1 MWRFKGE
8 NHTIHTT
15 RPLELFFAIFSFL
28 SFLLNTL
35 NPNKDSISHKFI
47 LGNTCFLNSALQC
60 LSNLPEMVEF
70 FISGEFTDQINDQN
84 PLGTQGR
91 LAREFAELLKSM
103 WSGQYCTLRPF
114 RLKCVVGMF
123 APRFNGFSQQD
134 SHEFIAFLLDGLHED
149 LNRRIRRRQMEMAKI
164 CGNEGEGQSVE
175 KDKNEERK
183 VTEEKSSNGQNASEE
198 ADIAQQQQT
207 ADEAWREY
215 KQINDSIVTDL
226 LHGQLKSSLTCTE
239 ADIAQQQ
246 QTADEA
252 WREYKQIND
261 SIVTDL
267 LHGQLKSSLTCTVC
281 GKVSVKFD
289 PFCFLSVPIPPRPL
303 KESASVSPMETDSQT
318 FRIAP
323 KRRRSDVN
331 LSQLQ
336 RTEEMRY
343 PNAVEQRSLTQGGYG
358 WEYFLWFLLIAREWL
373 IRPWA
378 SWAFDLYR
386 HFFAGPILLEQCLGS
401 FFSADYL
408 NGDDMYKCEQCKR
421 LRSGIKLCSLTRLP
435 HVLIVHLKRF
445 RNEGTY
451 NVKLGSKVAF
461 PLTDLDLRPF
471 VHPETLLDD
480 FGRPNPTKYDLCG
493 LVTHKGQNMEYGH
506 YVAYCRH
513 PDDQDWKRTFSSTNK
528 TEHWAMKTK
537 WRKKKT
543 LKMKKNGVK
552 AELRGTTQKRRGAPP
567 IGGRR
572 GKETCQENQHNVVG
586 GKEGRAAERREEEKS
601 VRHRCN
607 MSVPSSP
614 SGFGIDPGSA
624 IDDSFL
630 VDHLIRT
637 VLIST
642 VFIFL
647 LGTSVVNIIVL
658 WCRPAEV
665 ISLYMIS
672 LSFADL
678 FYSLLII
685 PFSLYSSLRPGW
697 NFAGDNSAL
706 CKCTVYVHVV
716 LICSTVYIFAWIS
729 VDRYSAFMKP
739 SRYEVAHTATRCK
752 CWILFS
758 WITSLLIAC
767 PILIAKMESKYSP
780 ELELCLL
787 NWTSTMAYSVTLG
800 VLVLV
805 PSLCTVAFTSTAII
819 TAMNKPDE
827 LEDLQRTILDTDQNF
842 IISLFILISFLLSW
856 LPIIVFQFL
865 PKSLL
870 SQADLSMMQFAF
882 SWLAIGGGSSKLLI
896 FSFTSNEFRQ
906 FLCCCSVCLST
917 SSSPKFVSPS
927 PSIRNVDE
935 TDKTPDS
942 ILLSSNKIKERR
954 CRVIVSSTKSA
965 PLSPANKRATTDY
978 GSFGFS
984 PTIAIGFGPRRI
996 GGVYLMRRLVLQYDF
1011 VLFGYFVAIINIPPP
1026 ATLNRYVDGFA
1037 SIYVFEI
1044 RPSSYGGAFVFRYD
1058 VELTQLNK
1066 NKSLT
1071 SGGGDDGKNG
1081 LLRSVC
1087 YELIKYIHTSTQ
1099 GFGCGTEFVYDNRKN
1114 LFTNKLINP
1123 MTLEINPEQVT
1134 GIVREFL
1141 RGSPVKVEIKACQT
1155 DKHELDL
1162 NDILSS
1168 LSKRPDEQS
1177 DRSLRTFLEMLTSQP
1192 FLNSGTHDIIG
1203 AGRLFKREVCK
1214 ELEDGIVTREG
1225 VAKGVRIIDNNGE
1238 PKAALVAD
1246 VKTCAF
1252 FASKNLEEIVREMLR
1267 KRRIDINNR
1276 GQMERFWPEFN
1287 QLFRGVSGYLTY
1299 APSRV
1304 IVIDSISQRTMAEIS
1319 FDVDGRTMNMVD
1331 FFRTK
1336 KNIPVNGKLP
1346 AVRQQQ
1352 DRETLFPMSCVFI
1365 LPNQRVTID
1374 KMQTRPIPAGAM
1386 RKLKQK
1392 SKKSGLGLRNEV
1404 KIGLHELPKEI
1415 RRHHSRTKFFIHTS
1429 NLMKSWV
1436 VGFPRQVGEDNVR
1449 SFIEQ
1454 VVRMGRSKGMQLS
1467 DPQFE
1472 CIELEGITERMQQ
1485 LSERRVQFLLY
1496 IDKRFV
1502 KSHSILKLN
1511 EKKFGLLT
1519 QHVTFEVASKARAMT
1534 LSNVLNKMNMKLF
1547 GFNYMPI
1554 FPQITKSKFNMDGGD
1569 VLVIGIDSSR
1579 PAKATPFEKFQL
1591 LMLKIVGI
1599 CANYLKNPYKFC
1611 GDYYFQPCKQDVLEP
1626 TALTYKIGWI
1636 LEKIKKHR
1644 GKAPSVIFII
1654 RDGVSEGMI
1663 PNNVRDEFPSYLEAC
1678 KTVDPNW
1685 NPKFVYC
1692 IVDKK
1697 HNKRFFVKGQQQI
1710 DNTAPGSV
1718 IDSKF
1723 VRVDIHEFWMQS
1735 HVPLKGTSKIPQYVF
1750 PINQVAANNNE
1761 LQSFLLSLCCNW
1773 QIVTLAPALPTPV
1786 RQAGELA
1793 KRGRA
1798 NYMELKR
1805 CTPQYIP
1812 RLPGTGQIEY
1822 PLLNKRLCYNGH
1834 VFAETRFNA

>member
-1 MWRFKGE
+1 MSNGTTSMTHNQFPSNSFSLPVRYQKGLCGLA
-8 NHTIHTT
+8 N
-15 RPLELFFAIFSFL
+15 
-28 SFLLNTL
+28 
-35 NPNKDSISHKFI
+35 

-164 CGNEGEGQSVE
+164 CGSEGEGHSAE

-183 VTEEKSSNGQNASEE
+183 VTEEKSSNGQNASDET
-198 ADIAQQQQT
+198 DIAQQQT

-226 LHGQLKSSLTCTE
+226 LHGQLKSSLTC
-239 ADIAQQQ
+239 
-246 QTADEA
+246 
-252 WREYKQIND
+252 N
-261 SIVTDL
+261 
-267 LHGQLKSSLTCTVC
+267 VC

-289 PFCFLSVPIPPRPL
+289 PFCFLSVPIPPRSL
-303 KESASVSPMETDSQT
+303 KE
-318 FRIAP
+318 IAP
-323 KRRRSDVN
+323 KRRRSDDN

-386 HFFAGPILLEQCLGS
+386 HFFAGPISLEQCLGS

-435 HVLIVHLKRF
+435 H
-445 RNEGTY
+445 
-451 NVKLGSKVAF
+451 LGSKVAF

-528 TEHWAMKTK
+528 TEHWATKTK

-543 LKMKKNGVK
+543 LTMKKNGSEGG
-552 AELRGTTQKRRGAPP
+552 APRNNTKREGAPP
-567 IGGRR
+567 IGGRG
-572 GKETCQENQHNVVG
+572 GKEGNHNVVG

-805 PSLCTVAFTSTAII
+805 PSLCTVAFTSAAII
-819 TAMNKPDE
+819 AAINKPDE

-954 CRVIVSSTKSA
+954 SRVIVSSTKSA
-965 PLSPANKRATTDY
+965 PLSPANRRPMTDY

-984 PTIAIGFGPRRI
+984 PTIAIGLGPRRI
-996 GGVYLMRRLVLQYDF
+996 GG
-1011 VLFGYFVAIINIPPP
+1011 
-1026 ATLNRYVDGFA
+1026 
-1037 SIYVFEI
+1037 
-1044 RPSSYGGAFVFRYD
+1044 GG
-1058 VELTQLNK
+1058 QKQQK
-1066 NKSLT
+1066 NNT
-1071 SGGGDDGKNG
+1071 
-1081 LLRSVC
+1081 
-1087 YELIKYIHTSTQ
+1087 
-1099 GFGCGTEFVYDNRKN
+1099 
-1114 LFTNKLINP
+1114 
-1123 MTLEINPEQVT
+1123 M
-1134 GIVREFL
+1134 
-1141 RGSPVKVEIKACQT
+1141 
-1155 DKHELDL
+1155 
-1162 NDILSS
+1162 
-1168 LSKRPDEQS
+1168 
-1177 DRSLRTFLEMLTSQP
+1177 
-1192 FLNSGTHDIIG
+1192 
-1203 AGRLFKREVCK
+1203 
-1214 ELEDGIVTREG
+1214 
-1225 VAKGVRIIDNNGE
+1225 
-1238 PKAALVAD
+1238 
-1246 VKTCAF
+1246 
-1252 FASKNLEEIVREMLR
+1252 
-1267 KRRIDINNR
+1267 
-1276 GQMERFWPEFN
+1276 
-1287 QLFRGVSGYLTY
+1287 
-1299 APSRV
+1299 SR
-1304 IVIDSISQRTMAEIS
+1304 
-1319 FDVDGRTMNMVD
+1319 
-1331 FFRTK
+1331 
-1336 KNIPVNGKLP
+1336 
-1346 AVRQQQ
+1346 
-1352 DRETLFPMSCVFI
+1352 
-1365 LPNQRVTID
+1365 
-1374 KMQTRPIPAGAM
+1374 
-1386 RKLKQK
+1386 
-1392 SKKSGLGLRNEV
+1392 
-1404 KIGLHELPKEI
+1404 
-1415 RRHHSRTKFFIHTS
+1415 
-1429 NLMKSWV
+1429 
-1436 VGFPRQVGEDNVR
+1436 
-1449 SFIEQ
+1449 
-1454 VVRMGRSKGMQLS
+1454 
-1467 DPQFE
+1467 
-1472 CIELEGITERMQQ
+1472 
-1485 LSERRVQFLLY
+1485 
-1496 IDKRFV
+1496 
-1502 KSHSILKLN
+1502 
-1511 EKKFGLLT
+1511 
-1519 QHVTFEVASKARAMT
+1519 
-1534 LSNVLNKMNMKLF
+1534 
-1547 GFNYMPI
+1547 
-1554 FPQITKSKFNMDGGD
+1554 
-1569 VLVIGIDSSR
+1569 
-1579 PAKATPFEKFQL
+1579 
-1591 LMLKIVGI
+1591 
-1599 CANYLKNPYKFC
+1599 
-1611 GDYYFQPCKQDVLEP
+1611 
-1626 TALTYKIGWI
+1626 
-1636 LEKIKKHR
+1636 
-1644 GKAPSVIFII
+1644 
-1654 RDGVSEGMI
+1654 
-1663 PNNVRDEFPSYLEAC
+1663 
-1678 KTVDPNW
+1678 
-1685 NPKFVYC
+1685 
-1692 IVDKK
+1692 
-1697 HNKRFFVKGQQQI
+1697 
-1710 DNTAPGSV
+1710 
-1718 IDSKF
+1718 
-1723 VRVDIHEFWMQS
+1723 
-1735 HVPLKGTSKIPQYVF
+1735 
-1750 PINQVAANNNE
+1750 
-1761 LQSFLLSLCCNW
+1761 
-1773 QIVTLAPALPTPV
+1773 
-1786 RQAGELA
+1786 
-1793 KRGRA
+1793 
-1798 NYMELKR
+1798 
-1805 CTPQYIP
+1805 
-1812 RLPGTGQIEY
+1812 
-1822 PLLNKRLCYNGH
+1822 
-1834 VFAETRFNA
+1834 